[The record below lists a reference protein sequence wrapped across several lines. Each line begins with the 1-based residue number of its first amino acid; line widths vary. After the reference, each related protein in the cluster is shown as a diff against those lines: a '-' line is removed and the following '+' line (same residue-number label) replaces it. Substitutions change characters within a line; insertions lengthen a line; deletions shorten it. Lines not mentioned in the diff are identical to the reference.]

1 MRRAMPGHPHRHLPT
16 AEGRATM
23 LAALATLYGDGDPLT
38 AADAL
43 ALQEQLRVEAE
54 DRTRRQGELHLVDE
68 RGRG

>member
-1 MRRAMPGHPHRHLPT
+1 MARACVPGARHRHPPT
-16 AEGRATM
+16 AAGRAAM
-23 LAALATLYGDGDPLT
+23 QAALAALYGDGDPLT

-54 DRTRRQGELHLVDE
+54 DRTRRQGELHLVE